1 MLEENSVAHNLF
13 TELSRANPEFR
24 LLVPAKNDTLE
35 IIKLSIDSV
44 CLFFEEQK
52 LQQGDR
58 VSIIAHKNTAYFEIY
73 LAALK
78 FGLVFNPLNPS
89 YSEKELNYFI
99 GDFNPDLVLVSPE
112 INFKIKKIINNNA
125 KVIEINDFIYKKE
138 SSDYAAAPVKPQDL
152 AVLLYSSGTTGLP
165 KPIGLSHENLKTNA
179 VALSSEWGL
188 KDSDVLLHTLPMYHI
203 HGLLISLNAVLL
215 SGANLI
221 ATPKFS
227 VEEVMNYL
235 ERATIFM
242 GVPTYYHRML
252 NHPMLKK
259 IDYSK
264 IRLFISGSAPL
275 SETILAQFKDFTGH
289 TILERYGMT
298 ETGVISSNPV
308 LGKRKPG
315 SVGKAISTVS
325 LQVRATADGEV
336 GEVWV
341 KGKSVSQM
349 VCKKDGWFKTGD
361 LGYLDNEGYLY
372 LVGRSKDMIITG
384 GMNVYPKEIEKE
396 LELIL
401 PGREIAVFGVP
412 HNDFGEAVVA
422 AVTGPRMKN
431 DEIEKNLRTLKSRIV
446 NYKIPKAIFNM
457 ESLPTNVMGKV
468 QKNIL
473 RDKFQGVFEV

>member
-1 MLEENSVAHNLF
+1 MFVF
-13 TELSRANPEFR
+13 RRAKITTR
-24 LLVPAKNDTLE
+24 
-35 IIKLSIDSV
+35 
-44 CLFFEEQK
+44 
-52 LQQGDR
+52 DR

-112 INFKIKKIINNNA
+112 INFKVKKIINNNA

-264 IRLFISGSAPL
+264 IRLFISGSA
-275 SETILAQFKDFTGH
+275 
-289 TILERYGMT
+289 
-298 ETGVISSNPV
+298 
-308 LGKRKPG
+308 
-315 SVGKAISTVS
+315 
-325 LQVRATADGEV
+325 
-336 GEVWV
+336 
-341 KGKSVSQM
+341 
-349 VCKKDGWFKTGD
+349 
-361 LGYLDNEGYLY
+361 LY
-372 LVGRSKDMIITG
+372 
-384 GMNVYPKEIEKE
+384 
-396 LELIL
+396 
-401 PGREIAVFGVP
+401 
-412 HNDFGEAVVA
+412 
-422 AVTGPRMKN
+422 
-431 DEIEKNLRTLKSRIV
+431 
-446 NYKIPKAIFNM
+446 
-457 ESLPTNVMGKV
+457 
-468 QKNIL
+468 QKL
-473 RDKFQGVFEV
+473 F

>member
-1 MLEENSVAHNLF
+1 M
-13 TELSRANPEFR
+13 
-24 LLVPAKNDTLE
+24 
-35 IIKLSIDSV
+35 
-44 CLFFEEQK
+44 
-52 LQQGDR
+52 
-58 VSIIAHKNTAYFEIY
+58 
-73 LAALK
+73 
-78 FGLVFNPLNPS
+78 
-89 YSEKELNYFI
+89 
-99 GDFNPDLVLVSPE
+99 
-112 INFKIKKIINNNA
+112 
-125 KVIEINDFIYKKE
+125 
-138 SSDYAAAPVKPQDL
+138 
-152 AVLLYSSGTTGLP
+152 
-165 KPIGLSHENLKTNA
+165 
-179 VALSSEWGL
+179 
-188 KDSDVLLHTLPMYHI
+188 
-203 HGLLISLNAVLL
+203 LL

-235 ERATIFM
+235 ERAIIFM

-341 KGKSVSQM
+341 KGKSVSNGVQERRS
-349 VCKKDGWFKTGD
+349 WFKTGD

-396 LELIL
+396 IRAVNFYLA
-401 PGREIAVFGVP
+401 GR
-412 HNDFGEAVVA
+412 
-422 AVTGPRMKN
+422 
-431 DEIEKNLRTLKSRIV
+431 
-446 NYKIPKAIFNM
+446 
-457 ESLPTNVMGKV
+457 
-468 QKNIL
+468 
-473 RDKFQGVFEV
+473 

>member
-1 MLEENSVAHNLF
+1 MLEEKSVAHNLF
-13 TELSRANPEFR
+13 TDLSRANPEFK
-24 LLVPAKNDTLE
+24 LFVPAKNNTLE
-35 IIKLSIDSV
+35 TVNLSVDSV

-58 VSIIAHKNTAYFEIY
+58 VTIIAHKNIAYFEIY

-78 FGLVFNPLNPS
+78 FGLVFNPLNPA
-89 YSEKELNYFI
+89 YTEKEVKYFI
-99 GDFNPDLVLVSPE
+99 DDFKPDLVMVSSE
-112 INFKIKKIINNNA
+112 IVFKIKKIINNNL
-125 KVIEINDFIYKKE
+125 KTIEINELIYSKRTIE
-138 SSDYAAAPVKPQDL
+138 FTAAAVRPQDL

-165 KPIGLSHENLKTNA
+165 KPIGLSHENLKANA

-188 KDSDVLLHTLPMYHI
+188 GATDVLLHTLPMYHI
-203 HGLLISLNAVLL
+203 HGLLISLNSVLL
-215 SGANLI
+215 SGAYLI
-221 ATPKFS
+221 ALSNFT
-227 VEEVMNYL
+227 VEDVMQYL

-242 GVPTYYHRML
+242 GVPTYYHRIL
-252 NHPMLKK
+252 NNPTCKTL
-259 IDYSK
+259 DYSK

-275 SETILAQFKDFTGH
+275 SETILKRFKGLTGH

-325 LQVRATADGEV
+325 LQVRAIADGEV

-341 KGKSVSQM
+341 KGKSVSKM
-349 VCKKDGWFKTGD
+349 VCEKDGWFKTGD
-361 LGYLDNEGYLY
+361 LGYLDDDDYLF

-396 LELIL
+396 LEQIF

-422 AVTGPRMKN
+422 AVTGPQMEN
-431 DEIEKNLRTLKSRIV
+431 DEIEKNLKTLKSRIA
-446 NYKIPKAIFNM
+446 NYKVPKTIFNVK
-457 ESLPTNVMGKV
+457 SLPTNVMGKV

-473 RDKFQGVFEV
+473 RDKFHSCFEV

>member
-112 INFKIKKIINNNA
+112 INFKVKKIINNNA
-125 KVIEINDFIYKKE
+125 KVIEINDFIFKKE

-275 SETILAQFKDFTGH
+275 SETILAQFKSLTGH

-308 LGKRKPG
+308 LGK
-315 SVGKAISTVS
+315 
-325 LQVRATADGEV
+325 E
-336 GEVWV
+336 
-341 KGKSVSQM
+341 
-349 VCKKDGWFKTGD
+349 
-361 LGYLDNEGYLY
+361 N
-372 LVGRSKDMIITG
+372 LVQS
-384 GMNVYPKEIEKE
+384 EK
-396 LELIL
+396 L
-401 PGREIAVFGVP
+401 
-412 HNDFGEAVVA
+412 
-422 AVTGPRMKN
+422 
-431 DEIEKNLRTLKSRIV
+431 SR
-446 NYKIPKAIFNM
+446 P
-457 ESLPTNVMGKV
+457 
-468 QKNIL
+468 
-473 RDKFQGVFEV
+473 

>member
-1 MLEENSVAHNLF
+1 MLEEKSVVHNLF
-13 TELSRANPEFR
+13 TDLSRTNPEFK
-24 LLVPAKNDTLE
+24 LFVPAKNNTLE
-35 IIKLSIDSV
+35 IVKLCVDSV

-58 VSIIAHKNTAYFEIY
+58 VTIIAHKNTTYFKIY

-89 YSEKELNYFI
+89 YSEKEVKYFI
-99 GDFNPDLVLVSPE
+99 DDFNPDLVLVSSD
-112 INFKIKKIINNNA
+112 INPLIKKIINNKSKA
-125 KVIEINDFIYKKE
+125 IEINKLIDVKRPIEFK
-138 SSDYAAAPVKPQDL
+138 AAAVRPQDL

-179 VALSSEWGL
+179 AALSSEWGL
-188 KDSDVLLHTLPMYHI
+188 GASDVLLHTLPMYHI
-203 HGLLISLNAVLL
+203 HGLLISLNSVLL

-221 ATPKFS
+221 ALPKFS
-227 VEEVMNYL
+227 VEEVMQYL

-242 GVPTYYHRML
+242 GVPTFYHRIL
-252 NHPMLKK
+252 NNPVVKK
-259 IDYSK
+259 INYSK

-275 SETILAQFKDFTGH
+275 SESILKRFKGSTGH

-315 SVGKAISTVS
+315 SVGKAISSVS
-325 LQVRATADGEV
+325 LQVRAIADGEV

-349 VCKKDGWFKTGD
+349 VCEKDGWFKTGD
-361 LGYLDNEGYLY
+361 LGYLDDENYLY

-384 GMNVYPKEIEKE
+384 GMNVYPKEIERE
-396 LELIL
+396 LEQIL

-412 HNDFGEAVVA
+412 HSDFGEAVVA
-422 AVTGPRMKN
+422 AVTGPQMKH
-431 DEIEKNLRTLKSRIV
+431 DEIETNLRTLKSRIA
-446 NYKIPKAIFNM
+446 NYKVPKTIFNVK
-457 ESLPTNVMGKV
+457 SLPTNVMGKV
-468 QKNIL
+468 QKNML
-473 RDKFQGVFEV
+473 RDKFHDFFEV

>member
-1 MLEENSVAHNLF
+1 MEEKSVVHNLF
-13 TELSRANPEFR
+13 TDLSRANPEFK
-24 LLVPAKNDTLE
+24 LFVPAKNNTLE
-35 IIKLSIDSV
+35 NIKLSIDPV

-58 VSIIAHKNTAYFEIY
+58 VSIIAHKNIAYFEVY

-89 YSEKELNYFI
+89 YSEREIKYFI
-99 GDFNPDLVLVSPE
+99 DDFNPDLVLVSPE
-112 INFKIKKIINNNA
+112 IYSKVNKIINKNP
-125 KVIEINDFIYKKE
+125 KTIEINKLIYKKRNGSFA
-138 SSDYAAAPVKPQDL
+138 SSAVRPQDL

-179 VALSSEWGL
+179 IAVSSEWSL
-188 KDSDVLLHTLPMYHI
+188 RESDILLHTLPMYHI

-215 SGANLI
+215 SGASLI
-221 ATPKFS
+221 ATAKFS

-242 GVPTYYHRML
+242 GVPTYYHRIL
-252 NHPMLKK
+252 NNPMLKK

-275 SETILAQFKDFTGH
+275 SEAILAQFKSLTGH

-308 LGKRKPG
+308 LGKRKRG

-325 LQVRATADGEV
+325 LQVRAISDGEV

-349 VCKKDGWFKTGD
+349 VCEKDGWFKTGD

-412 HNDFGEAVVA
+412 HSDFGEAVVA
-422 AVTGPRMKN
+422 AVTGPPMEN
-431 DEIEKNLRTLKSRIV
+431 DEIEKNLQALKSRIV
-446 NYKIPKAIFNM
+446 SYKIPKAIFNIK
-457 ESLPTNVMGKV
+457 SLPTNVMGKV
-468 QKNIL
+468 QKNML
-473 RDKFQGVFEV
+473 RDKFQSFFEV

>member
-112 INFKIKKIINNNA
+112 INLKIKKIINNNA

-188 KDSDVLLHTLPMYHI
+188 KDSDVLLHTLPMYPYM
-203 HGLLISLNAVLL
+203 A
-215 SGANLI
+215 
-221 ATPKFS
+221 
-227 VEEVMNYL
+227 
-235 ERATIFM
+235 
-242 GVPTYYHRML
+242 
-252 NHPMLKK
+252 
-259 IDYSK
+259 
-264 IRLFISGSAPL
+264 
-275 SETILAQFKDFTGH
+275 
-289 TILERYGMT
+289 
-298 ETGVISSNPV
+298 
-308 LGKRKPG
+308 
-315 SVGKAISTVS
+315 
-325 LQVRATADGEV
+325 
-336 GEVWV
+336 
-341 KGKSVSQM
+341 
-349 VCKKDGWFKTGD
+349 C
-361 LGYLDNEGYLY
+361 
-372 LVGRSKDMIITG
+372 
-384 GMNVYPKEIEKE
+384 
-396 LELIL
+396 
-401 PGREIAVFGVP
+401 
-412 HNDFGEAVVA
+412 
-422 AVTGPRMKN
+422 
-431 DEIEKNLRTLKSRIV
+431 
-446 NYKIPKAIFNM
+446 
-457 ESLPTNVMGKV
+457 
-468 QKNIL
+468 
-473 RDKFQGVFEV
+473 